1 MVLSDS
7 FSPFASLLSRP
18 RKPLHHLLH
27 YYRRHRDLHLLC
39 QRLHRRLRQ
48 RLLHQA
54 HSPPQ
59 QRPDLPLLL
68 LAQQGNSL
76 LFAPGFTGVV
86 RLAALPDPAYE
97 PVLNRFNA
105 YYSISDE
112 ASFTRPF
119 SVEYR
124 WEKKGWGD
132 LLLLAHPLHLRLLS
146 SHDCRVTVL
155 DDFKY
160 NSIDGEL
167 VGLILIPIPFYD
179 NSVEV
184 ELKLDIGKLDVTKS
198 SDIFVDVDES
208 SLLVRVKASGT
219 LITLMETN
227 CLFERIKP
235 SETIWYID
243 EDQLVISLKKYDT
256 ELKWPDLA
264 ESWESLTKGI
274 LQLLKGTSIFIVG
287 DSTEINETV
296 ADVLATGIG
305 YIPLYTSDL
314 LERYVQQPIQSWVI
328 SEGADSVAEAEG
340 AVIESLSRHARSVV
354 ATLGGQHGAARRHD
368 KWRHLHAG
376 FTVWLSISEAQ
387 DEASAKEET
396 RRHIHDGSL
405 AYSNAD
411 VVMKLGGWDSDRA
424 RVVAQACLSALKQL
438 TSSDKQ
444 LTGKKSL
451 YVRLGCRG
459 DWPNIAPPG
468 WDPSSAVNPNS

>member
-1 MVLSDS
+1 MAAAH
-7 FSPFASLLSRP
+7 FSLLSVCSQTLP
-18 RKPLHHLLH
+18 EALGIP
-27 YYRRHRDLHLLC
+27 RRHATSLIFD
-39 QRLHRRLRQ
+39 RRLFG
-48 RLLHQA
+48 L
-54 HSPPQ
+54 
-59 QRPDLPLLL
+59 
-68 LAQQGNSL
+68 
-76 LFAPGFTGVV
+76 
-86 RLAALPDPAYE
+86 DP
-97 PVLNRFNA
+97 
-105 YYSISDE
+105 
-112 ASFTRPF
+112 T
-119 SVEYR
+119 
-124 WEKKGWGD
+124 
-132 LLLLAHPLHLRLLS
+132 RLLS
-146 SHDCRVTVL
+146 SSPILPKRNEVL
-155 DDFKY
+155 GRLR
-160 NSIDGEL
+160 SVSG
-167 VGLILIPIPFYD
+167 GPISETLFESRSYEFYD
-179 NSVEV
+179 NTVEV

-256 ELKWPDLA
+256 ELKWPDLV

-296 ADVLATGIG
+296 ADVLASGIG

-314 LERYVQQPIQSWVI
+314 LERYAQQPIQSWVI
-328 SEGADSVAEAEG
+328 SEGADSVAQAEG
-340 AVIESLSRHARSVV
+340 AVIESLSSHARSVV

-396 RRHIHDGSL
+396 RRHIQDGSL

-438 TSSDKQ
+438 TLSDKQ

-459 DWPNIAPPG
+459 DWPDIAPPG
-468 WDPSSAVNPNS
+468 WDPSSAVNPDS

>member
-1 MVLSDS
+1 MAAAH
-7 FSPFASLLSRP
+7 FSLLSVCSHTLP
-18 RKPLHHLLH
+18 EALGIP
-27 YYRRHRDLHLLC
+27 RRH
-39 QRLHRRLRQ
+39 
-48 RLLHQA
+48 A
-54 HSPPQ
+54 T
-59 QRPDLPLLL
+59 
-68 LAQQGNSL
+68 SL
-76 LFAPGFTGVV
+76 
-86 RLAALPDPAYE
+86 
-97 PVLNRFNA
+97 
-105 YYSISDE
+105 ISDR
-112 ASFTRPF
+112 RPF
-119 SVEYR
+119 
-124 WEKKGWGD
+124 GLD
-132 LLLLAHPLHLRLLS
+132 PTRLLS
-146 SHDCRVTVL
+146 SSPILPKRNEVL
-155 DDFKY
+155 GRLR
-160 NSIDGEL
+160 SVSGGPISEAL
-167 VGLILIPIPFYD
+167 VESRSYEFYD
-179 NSVEV
+179 TTAEV

-296 ADVLATGIG
+296 ADVLASGIG

-314 LERYVQQPIQSWVI
+314 LERYAQQPIQSWVI
-328 SEGADSVAEAEG
+328 SEGADSVAQAEG
-340 AVIESLSRHARSVV
+340 AVIESLSRYDFVNA
-354 ATLGGQHGAARRHD
+354 
-368 KWRHLHAG
+368 
-376 FTVWLSISEAQ
+376 

-396 RRHIHDGSL
+396 RRHIQDGSL

-438 TSSDKQ
+438 TLSDKQ

-459 DWPNIAPPG
+459 DWPDIAPPG
-468 WDPSSAVNPNS
+468 WDPSSAVNPDS